1 MDVITMEKI
10 TWLLPKLRAKAA
22 NIPHLQHLTI
32 ISGEVFCWNHTACA
46 ITYDASARYAEA
58 QLLHEFGHALLN
70 HKQYLRDIKL
80 LAMERAAWDQAT
92 TLAHE
97 FNVQI
102 HEGCIE
108 EALDTYRD
116 WLHARSLCPHCAA
129 TGVQTKRHHYQC
141 LACLHTWRVNDAR
154 TCQLRRYRATKNTP

>member
-1 MDVITMEKI
+1 MEKI
-10 TWLLPKLRAKAA
+10 TWLLSKLRTKAA
-22 NIPHLQHLTI
+22 DIPHLQHLTI

-46 ITYDASARYAEA
+46 ITYDTSAQYAEA

-70 HKQYLRDIKL
+70 HKQYLRDIEL
-80 LAMERAAWDQAT
+80 LAMERAAWDQAI

-129 TGVQTKRHHYQC
+129 TGVQTKRHHYHMPC
-141 LACLHTWRVNDAR
+141 LSAYMAR
-154 TCQLRRYRATKNTP
+154 